1 MNQELSAQTDGGV
14 RQNQAL
20 IDEIKAGK
28 EAFLAKLRPLME
40 SNEKPITPYRAYGDL
55 MKSLDPKN
63 SFVIGDQDVE

>member
-1 MNQELSAQTDGGV
+1 M

-28 EAFLAKLRPLME
+28 EAFLAKCRPLLE
-40 SNEKPITPYRAYGDL
+40 SNEKPINPYRVYGDL
-55 MKSLDPKN
+55 MKVLDPKN